1 VAATAAAA
9 GAEGPVWILQLRYQ
23 VEIGV
28 NVPVPVPHLLHVMV
42 PVMSRLWLCTTTM
55 LECAVVL
62 DVMNLYLA
70 DNDYVENVQEL
81 KRL

>member
-1 VAATAAAA
+1 MAATAAAA

-28 NVPVPVPHLLHVMV
+28 YDPYFRWVLV
-42 PVMSRLWLCTTTM
+42 PVMSRLRILLCTTTV

-62 DVMNLYLA
+62 DVLNLLA
-70 DNDYVENVQEL
+70 DGVNVENVHEL
-81 KRL
+81 